1 MNKEQFEE
9 RAQEIFDTLPE
20 LFGKK
25 IDNVHIIVEDY
36 PSDDVI
42 ASTRAGRTTLLGLY
56 QGIPLTH
63 RGTWYGASPT
73 LPDRISLYQKN
84 IESQCKNDD
93 EVIECIRE
101 VLFHELGHYFGM
113 NEREIRNAM
122 SHFRQSHN

>member
-1 MNKEQFEE
+1 MTRERFEE
-9 RAQEIFDTLPE
+9 TAQEIFDTLPE
-20 LFGKK
+20 IFGKS
-25 IDNVHIIVEDY
+25 IDNVHIVVEDY

-42 ASTRAGRTTLLGLY
+42 NNMRTGKYALLGLY

-84 IESQCKNDD
+84 IEAQCGNDG
-93 EVIECIRE
+93 EVVECIQE

-122 SHFRQSHN
+122 SHFRQSQK